1 MRDRFISELLQRA
14 KSDQKIL
21 LITGDL
27 GFGVFDKY
35 REELPDQF
43 INAGVSEQNM
53 TALACGLALE
63 GFKVFTYSIGNF
75 PTLRCLEQI
84 RNDVCYHDANVT
96 VVSIGGGFSYGQLGV
111 SHFATEDLSIM
122 RAIPNLTILAPSGEQ
137 QVAEMVQGI
146 DEIQGPKYIRLD
158 KDSAPHIPSRTPFE
172 LGRVERLVEGSDGTL
187 ICIGGILKEGLKA
200 AEILEL
206 QGIKLRVLSVES
218 LKPLSTGEILLAA
231 QQTPLVCT
239 LEENTKLGGLAG
251 AVSEI
256 FLAEG
261 EYPETFHP
269 FGIPDKYP
277 EIVGDQSFLRRHF
290 HLDAESVSST
300 ITRLIE
306 K

>member
-122 RAIPNLTILAPSGEQ
+122 RAIPNLTILTPSGEQ

-187 ICIGGILKEGLKA
+187 ICIGGIFER
-200 AEILEL
+200 
-206 QGIKLRVLSVES
+206 GIN
-218 LKPLSTGEILLAA
+218 G
-231 QQTPLVCT
+231 
-239 LEENTKLGGLAG
+239 
-251 AVSEI
+251 
-256 FLAEG
+256 
-261 EYPETFHP
+261 
-269 FGIPDKYP
+269 
-277 EIVGDQSFLRRHF
+277 
-290 HLDAESVSST
+290 
-300 ITRLIE
+300 
-306 K
+306 